1 MALSRTLLLLL
12 FLHLSPLAG
21 RSHPLG
27 GPGAASEVP
36 QTQSQELLDG
46 LQDPVSELEA
56 EQVALEP
63 HQQDRGP
70 AEAREAREADHAG
83 VHPPPQD
90 AAFQTPS
97 EQDKSKKTRSSS
109 CFGRRLSTINVRSD
123 LGCNVMKKN

>member
-36 QTQSQELLDG
+36 QT
-46 LQDPVSELEA
+46 QDPVSELEA